1 MDALKQIIQPLISKK
16 LEININ
22 EDKNN
27 LFVFDWQKLLSDHDE
42 VIAKA
47 KGMSED
53 EMYDFMS
60 ANETDVMQLAGY
72 FMDEECE
79 ERIENNEWLPFGVLG
94 LNHLPSSF
102 AETSN
107 SGMLLFDLTS
117 EDLDNPEI
125 ILYQELEST
134 FVAKNFSKLAISEVQ
149 D

>member
-1 MDALKQIIQPLISKK
+1 MEFVKKIIRPLISKK

-22 EDKNN
+22 ENKTN
-27 LFVFDWQKLLSDHDE
+27 LFLFDWEKLLSEHDE

-94 LNHLPSSF
+94 LNHSPSSF

-107 SGMLLFDLTS
+107 GGMLLFDLTS
-117 EDLDNPEI
+117 EDLNNPEI
-125 ILYQELEST
+125 ILYQDLEST
-134 FVAKNFSKLAISEVQ
+134 FVAKNFSKLAITEVEV
-149 D
+149 